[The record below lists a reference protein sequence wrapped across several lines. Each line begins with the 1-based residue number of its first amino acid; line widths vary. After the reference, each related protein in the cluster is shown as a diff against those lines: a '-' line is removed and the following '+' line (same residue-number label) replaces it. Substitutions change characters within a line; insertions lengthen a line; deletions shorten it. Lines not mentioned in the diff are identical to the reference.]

1 MKKYKDIPQELK
13 DLAQWVVWGK
23 VAKNAP
29 KKQPYNAK
37 TDMPAKVDAS
47 STWTTFEDC
56 MQAIKK
62 CKYIGAGFVF
72 NHGYIAIDLDNVI
85 DSKGNVLTEAKEI
98 IEMLDSYTEYSQ
110 SKKGF
115 HIIIKG
121 DMLLNKNRQ

>member
-47 STWTTFEDC
+47 STWATFEDC
-56 MQAIKK
+56 MQAIKNANTLVLVLSS
-62 CKYIGAGFVF
+62 IM
-72 NHGYIAIDLDNVI
+72 VI
-85 DSKGNVLTEAKEI
+85 LQLTLT
-98 IEMLDSYTEYSQ
+98 M
-110 SKKGF
+110 
-115 HIIIKG
+115 
-121 DMLLNKNRQ
+121 